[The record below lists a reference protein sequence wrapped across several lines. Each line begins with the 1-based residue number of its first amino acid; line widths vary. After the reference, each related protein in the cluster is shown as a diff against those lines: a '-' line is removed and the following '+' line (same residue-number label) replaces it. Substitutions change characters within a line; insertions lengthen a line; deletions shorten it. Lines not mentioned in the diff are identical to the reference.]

1 MRLRNC
7 ATVLAVLFV
16 FCGVADARPP
26 DFTLQFNFHETSGVL
41 GSDIDFQLTIGL
53 MKQEQDGDDIG
64 WHVQVVTIRELI
76 ANGDVVATWFKTNPF
91 VDTADEL
98 WWIEHDDPN
107 NPVNSE
113 FLIPP
118 LIYGTAGHVN
128 PTEAALEFD
137 IEGAVYVAPPEG
149 APFENTASLTTL
161 LQEEGDPA
169 PPPKKKERE
178 EPVETDPEP
187 ESPFPS

>member
-1 MRLRNC
+1 MKSRQC
-7 ATVLAVLFV
+7 ATVLSVLFAS
-16 FCGVADARPP
+16 CGLADARPP
-26 DFTLQFNFHETSGVL
+26 DFTFQLNLHKTVGDPT
-41 GSDIDFQLTIGL
+41 SDIDFKVTMGL
-53 MKQEQDGDDIG
+53 MKEEQDGDDIG
-64 WHVQVVTIRELI
+64 WHVQVVTIRQVDE
-76 ANGDVVATWFKTNPF
+76 NGNVVATWFKTNPF
-91 VDTADEL
+91 IDTTDEL
-98 WWIEHDDPN
+98 WWIEHDDPTS
-107 NPVNSE
+107 PVNSE

-137 IEGAVYVAPPEG
+137 IEGAVYVAPPG
-149 APFENTASLTTL
+149 GPPYDNTASLTTL

-178 EPVETDPEP
+178 EPVDTPPEP

>member
-1 MRLRNC
+1 MQTKNGASVL
-7 ATVLAVLFV
+7 TVLLAL
-16 FCGVADARPP
+16 CGVVDARPP
-26 DFTLQFNFHETSGVL
+26 DFTIQFNYHEATGVP
-41 GSDIDFQLTIGL
+41 GSDIEFQVTMGL
-53 MKQEQDGDDIG
+53 MKEVQDGDSIG
-64 WHVQVVTIRELI
+64 WKIQVVTIRELD
-76 ANGDVVATWFKTNPF
+76 NGNVVETWFTTSPTVN
-91 VDTADEL
+91 TADNR

-178 EPVETDPEP
+178 EPVDTPPEP